1 MKKTSA
7 IVCLIVS
14 IVTAVII
21 TVGYF
26 LIINSVIEE
35 NGKKNINEIT
45 AQTSTYINAYTKN
58 NYDEVTNYITSYS
71 LEANETS
78 LDTLYSRF
86 NKDGFYGFGYYD
98 SSTGSYTLKTSS
110 EETTTNTFRQD
121 KINIG
126 DRVYQQ
132 KISIL
137 DSTNIF
143 VSPRTE
149 ETIIFYN
156 FASESNSHLFA
167 IESFNTFKEV
177 LVNGL
182 GKDYNPSYLIMTKN
196 SYIVANTFDD
206 TMTYYSGF
214 FETYSDINSLN
225 SYIDSC
231 VNKTGLVTIKGNKYL
246 ISHASLLDNTYSN
259 DSLSIY
265 ALVSDNYI
273 SNYYRAV
280 RYTTYIYGGC
290 MILVAILFTVSLLSV
305 YNVMKKK
312 NSKLTADFKDDIHYV
327 LVLNKN
333 AKVIS
338 MNKKFSSL
346 GVRSSYLGGFEILE
360 LNGNANL
367 IDKLLNDYPSL
378 TMKVNDK
385 LGVTKNIKFTILK
398 LGRGYQLVG
407 EELQDEV
414 NVVSTIISNSKQE
427 ESQQEAYIDDIY
439 GIYNIK
445 CLIHTLNDYLQ
456 DSSLDTT
463 NKYLVYVG
471 NKKEEELSRL
481 YGEKILSLINIEIL
495 NKLKLLLGKDA
506 KIFNIKDNNFAFIYT
521 FKDNYH
527 DMTKT
532 FTKFDNEMKK
542 PTKIL
547 SQEMDLQVIFGLYP
561 LSLIRGDHT
570 NPLSIIDKV
579 RLACD
584 NAKNVKDRSYKIY
597 DEGLAEIYSKDIR
610 IADDIKNGLAK
621 GEFETVFQPNYSLKD
636 DKVNGFEC
644 LIRWNNPKYKY
655 ESPLTY
661 ITVAEKTGLIN
672 DIGLFTLKESFKLMK
687 ELNDPYLH
695 VSVNVSPAQ
704 LAQRG
709 FTQKLLNM
717 YKEYGVPYSAV
728 CVEITETYLIDSMEE
743 VNSKLEYL
751 RSFGVKVYLDDFG
764 MGFSSLKYLGEL
776 PVDVIKLDKEFIDGI
791 KTNKSYR
798 SIVTNIINIANDLGL
813 QVVAEGV
820 EDDYEIQFLEARNC
834 TNIQGYY
841 FSKPVNRENA
851 KKALSIKRKK
861 EVK

>member
-14 IVTAVII
+14 IVATVIL

-45 AQTSTYINAYTKN
+45 LQTSTYVNAYTKN
-58 NYDEVTNYITSYS
+58 NYDEVSKYISDYS
-71 LEANETS
+71 LTADDTT
-78 LDTLYSRF
+78 LDNLYNRF
-86 NKDGFYGFGYYD
+86 NKTGLYGFGYYD
-98 SSTGSYTLKTSS
+98 ATNNSYTLKTSTDVKS
-110 EETTTNTFRQD
+110 STFSNTIKLD
-121 KINIG
+121 
-126 DRVYQQ
+126 DRIYNQ

-137 DSTNIF
+137 DSKNIF
-143 VSPRTE
+143 TNPSVD
-149 ETIIFYN
+149 ETIVFYN
-156 FASESNSHLFA
+156 FTSSNSSIHLFA
-167 IESFNTFKEV
+167 IESFNTFKDV
-177 LVNGL
+177 LYNGL
-182 GKDYNPSYLIMTKN
+182 GKDYNPSYLIMTEN
-196 SYIVANTFDD
+196 AYIVANTFDS

-214 FETYSDINSLN
+214 FDTYSDINSLN

-231 VNKTGLVTIKGNKYL
+231 VNKTGLVTINGNKYL
-246 ISHASLLDNTYSN
+246 ISHASLLDKNYSS

-265 ALVSDNYI
+265 TLISDNYI
-273 SNYYRAV
+273 SNYYRSV
-280 RYTTYIYGGC
+280 RYITYIYGGC
-290 MILVAILFTVSLLSV
+290 MIAVGVLFIVSLLST

-327 LVLNKN
+327 LVLNKK

-346 GVRSSYLGGFEILE
+346 GVRSSYLGGFDILE

-367 IDKLLNDYPSL
+367 IDKLLTEYPSL

-385 LGVTKNIKFTILK
+385 TGMTKNIKFTILK
-398 LGRGYQLVG
+398 LSRGYQLIG
-407 EELQDEV
+407 EEIGDDV
-414 NVVSTIISNSKQE
+414 NVVSSITNTTQNEDSPE
-427 ESQQEAYIDDIY
+427 VYVDDIY
-439 GIYNIK
+439 GIYNVK

-456 DSSLDTT
+456 DTSLETQ
-463 NKYLVYVG
+463 NKYLIYVG
-471 NKKEEELSRL
+471 NKKQEELSRL

-495 NKLKLLLGKDA
+495 NKLKSLLGKDA

-527 DMTKT
+527 DLNKT
-532 FTKFDNEMKK
+532 FTKFDTEMKK

-561 LSLIRGDHT
+561 LSLIRGEHT
-570 NPLSIIDKV
+570 TPINIIDKV

-610 IADDIKNGLAK
+610 VADDIKNGLQK
-621 GEFETVFQPNYSLKD
+621 GEFQAVFQPNYSLKE

-661 ITVAEKTGLIN
+661 VTVAEKTGLIN
-672 DIGLFTLKESFKLMK
+672 DIGIFTLQESFKLMK
-687 ELNDPYLH
+687 ELNDPSLH

-717 YKEYGVPYSAV
+717 YKEYGVPYSSI

-798 SIVTNIINIANDLGL
+798 SIITNIINIANDLGL

-820 EDDYEIQFLEARNC
+820 EDEQEIEFLENRNC
-834 TNIQGYY
+834 SNIQGYY
-841 FSKPVNRENA
+841 FSKPVSKENA
-851 KKALSIKRKK
+851 RKALSIKRKK

>member
-14 IVTAVII
+14 IVATVIL

-45 AQTSTYINAYTKN
+45 LQTSTYVNAYTKN
-58 NYDEVTNYITSYS
+58 NYDEVSKYISDYS
-71 LEANETS
+71 LTADDTT
-78 LDTLYSRF
+78 LDNLYNRF
-86 NKDGFYGFGYYD
+86 NKTGLYGFGYYD
-98 SSTGSYTLKTSS
+98 ATNNSYTLKTSTDVKS
-110 EETTTNTFRQD
+110 STFSNTIKLD
-121 KINIG
+121 
-126 DRVYQQ
+126 DRIYNQ

-137 DSTNIF
+137 DSKNIF
-143 VSPRTE
+143 TNPSVD
-149 ETIIFYN
+149 ETIVFYN
-156 FASESNSHLFA
+156 FTSSNSSIHLFA
-167 IESFNTFKEV
+167 IESFNTFKDV
-177 LVNGL
+177 LYNGL
-182 GKDYNPSYLIMTKN
+182 GKDYNPSYLIMTEN
-196 SYIVANTFDD
+196 AYIVANTFDS

-214 FETYSDINSLN
+214 FDTYSDINSLN

-231 VNKTGLVTIKGNKYL
+231 VNKTGLVTINGNKYL
-246 ISHASLLDNTYSN
+246 ISHASLLDKNYSS

-265 ALVSDNYI
+265 TLISDNYI
-273 SNYYRAV
+273 SNYYRSV
-280 RYTTYIYGGC
+280 RYITYIYGGC
-290 MILVAILFTVSLLSV
+290 MIAVGVLFIVSLLST

-327 LVLNKN
+327 LVLNKK

-346 GVRSSYLGGFEILE
+346 GVRSSYLGGFDILE

-367 IDKLLNDYPSL
+367 IDKLLTEYPSL

-385 LGVTKNIKFTILK
+385 TGMTKNIKFTILK
-398 LGRGYQLVG
+398 LSRGYQLIG
-407 EELQDEV
+407 EEIGDDV
-414 NVVSTIISNSKQE
+414 NVVSSITNTTQNEDSPE
-427 ESQQEAYIDDIY
+427 VYVDDIY
-439 GIYNIK
+439 GIYNVK

-456 DSSLDTT
+456 DTSLETQ
-463 NKYLVYVG
+463 NKYLIYVG
-471 NKKEEELSRL
+471 NKKQEELSRL

-495 NKLKLLLGKDA
+495 NKLKSLLGKDA

-527 DMTKT
+527 DLNKT
-532 FTKFDNEMKK
+532 FTKFDTEMKK

-561 LSLIRGDHT
+561 LSLIRGEHT
-570 NPLSIIDKV
+570 TPINIIDKV

-610 IADDIKNGLAK
+610 VADDIKNGLQK
-621 GEFETVFQPNYSLKD
+621 GEFQTVFQPNYSLKE

-661 ITVAEKTGLIN
+661 VTVAEKTGLIN
-672 DIGLFTLKESFKLMK
+672 DIGIFTLQESFKLMK
-687 ELNDPYLH
+687 ELNDPSLH

-717 YKEYGVPYSAV
+717 YKEYGVPYSSI

-798 SIVTNIINIANDLGL
+798 SIITNIINIANDLGL

-820 EDDYEIQFLEARNC
+820 EDEQEIEFLENRNC
-834 TNIQGYY
+834 SNIQGYY
-841 FSKPVNRENA
+841 FSKPVSKENA
-851 KKALSIKRKK
+851 RKALSIKRKK

>member
-1 MKKTSA
+1 MKKTSS

-14 IVTAVII
+14 IVAAVII

-26 LIINSVIEE
+26 LIVNSVIEE

-45 AQTSTYINAYTKN
+45 VQTSTYINAYTKN
-58 NYDEVTNYITSYS
+58 NYEEVSKYISDYS
-71 LEANETS
+71 LEANNAT
-78 LDTLYSRF
+78 LDTLYNRF
-86 NKDGFYGFGYYD
+86 YKKGIYGFGYYD
-98 SSTGSYTLKTSS
+98 STTNTYTLKTSD
-110 EETTTNTFRQD
+110 ETKNDSFETE
-121 KINIG
+121 KIKLDERIYN
-126 DRVYQQ
+126 Q
-132 KISIL
+132 KISIT
-137 DSTNIF
+137 DSKNIF
-143 VSPRTE
+143 KNSSLD
-149 ETIIFYN
+149 ETIVFYN
-156 FASESNSHLFA
+156 FSSSTNTSNIFA
-167 IESFNTFKEV
+167 IESFDTFKDV
-177 LVNGL
+177 LYKGL
-182 GKDYNPSYLIMTKN
+182 GENYNPSYLIMTKN
-196 SYIVANTFDD
+196 SYIVSNTFDS

-214 FETYSDINSLN
+214 FDTYSDITTLN
-225 SYIDSC
+225 SYIDSS
-231 VNKTGLVTIKGNKYL
+231 VNKTGLVTINDNKYL
-246 ISHASLLDNTYSN
+246 ISYASLLDNNYSS
-259 DSLSIY
+259 DSLNIY
-265 ALVSDNYI
+265 TLISDDYI

-290 MILVAILFTVSLLSV
+290 MVAVAVLFTVSLISV
-305 YNVMKKK
+305 YNVQKKK

-367 IDKLLNDYPSL
+367 MDKLLNDYPSL

-385 LGVTKNIKFTILK
+385 LGMTKNIKFTILK
-398 LGRGYQLVG
+398 LSRGYQLVG
-407 EELQDEV
+407 EEIGDDV
-414 NVVSTIISNSKQE
+414 NVVSTISNT
-427 ESQQEAYIDDIY
+427 SQQETSPEVYIDDTY
-439 GIYNIK
+439 GINNIK

-456 DSSLDTT
+456 DSSKETN
-463 NKYLVYVG
+463 NKYLIYVG
-471 NKKEEELSRL
+471 NKKQEELSRL
-481 YGEKILSLINIEIL
+481 YGEKILSLVNIEIL

-506 KIFNIKDNNFAFIYT
+506 QIFNIKDNNFAFIYS

-527 DMTKT
+527 DLNKT
-532 FTKFDNEMKK
+532 FTKFDSEMKK

-561 LSLIRGDHT
+561 LSLIRGEHT
-570 NPLSIIDKV
+570 TPLNIIDKV

-610 IADDIKNGLAK
+610 VADDIKNGLAN
-621 GEFETVFQPNYSLKD
+621 GEFVAVFQPNYSLKE
-636 DKVNGFEC
+636 DKINGFEC

-661 ITVAEKTGLIN
+661 VTVAEKTGLIN

-687 ELNDPYLH
+687 DLNDPSLH

-717 YKEYGVPYSAV
+717 YKEYGVPYSSI

-798 SIVTNIINIANDLGL
+798 SIITNIINIANDLGL

-820 EDDYEIQFLEARNC
+820 EDDYEIEFLEKRNC
-834 TNIQGYY
+834 SNIQGYY
-841 FSKPVNRENA
+841 FSKPVTKENA

>member
-14 IVTAVII
+14 IVATVIL

-45 AQTSTYINAYTKN
+45 IQTSTYVNAYTKN
-58 NYDEVTNYITSYS
+58 NYDEVSKYISDYS
-71 LEANETS
+71 LTADETT
-78 LDTLYSRF
+78 LDNLYNRF
-86 NKDGFYGFGYYD
+86 NKTGLYGFGYYD
-98 SSTGSYTLKTSS
+98 ATNNSYTLKTSADVKS
-110 EETTTNTFRQD
+110 STFSNTIKLD
-121 KINIG
+121 
-126 DRVYQQ
+126 DRIYNQ
-132 KISIL
+132 KISII
-137 DSTNIF
+137 DSKNIF
-143 VSPRTE
+143 TNPSVE
-149 ETIIFYN
+149 ETIVFYN
-156 FASESNSHLFA
+156 FTSSTGSIHLFA
-167 IESFNTFKEV
+167 IESFNTFKDV
-177 LVNGL
+177 LYNGL
-182 GKDYNPSYLIMTKN
+182 GKDYNPSYLIMTEN
-196 SYIVANTFDD
+196 AYIVANTFDS

-214 FETYSDINSLN
+214 FDKYSDINSLN

-231 VNKTGLVTIKGNKYL
+231 VNKTGLVTINGNKYL
-246 ISHASLLDNTYSN
+246 ISHASLLDKNYSS

-265 ALVSDNYI
+265 TLISDNYI
-273 SNYYRAV
+273 SNYYRSV
-280 RYTTYIYGGC
+280 RYITYIYGGC
-290 MILVAILFTVSLLSV
+290 MIAVGVLFIVSLLST
-305 YNVMKKK
+305 YNIMKKK

-327 LVLNKN
+327 LVLNKK

-346 GVRSSYLGGFEILE
+346 GVRSSYLGGFDILE

-367 IDKLLNDYPSL
+367 IDKLLTEYPSL

-385 LGVTKNIKFTILK
+385 TGMTKNIKFTILK
-398 LGRGYQLVG
+398 LSRGYQLIG
-407 EELQDEV
+407 EEIGDDV
-414 NVVSTIISNSKQE
+414 NVVSSITNTTQNEDSPE
-427 ESQQEAYIDDIY
+427 VYVDDIY
-439 GIYNIK
+439 GIYNTK

-456 DSSLDTT
+456 DPSLETQ
-463 NKYLVYVG
+463 NKYLIYVG
-471 NKKEEELSRL
+471 NKKQEELSRL

-495 NKLKLLLGKDA
+495 NKLKSLLGKDA

-527 DMTKT
+527 DLNKT
-532 FTKFDNEMKK
+532 FTKFDTEMKK

-561 LSLIRGDHT
+561 LSLIRGEHT
-570 NPLSIIDKV
+570 TPINIIDKV

-610 IADDIKNGLAK
+610 VADDIKNGLAK
-621 GEFETVFQPNYSLKD
+621 GEFQAVFQPNYSLKE

-661 ITVAEKTGLIN
+661 VTVAEKTGLIN
-672 DIGLFTLKESFKLMK
+672 DIGIFTLQESFKLMK
-687 ELNDPYLH
+687 ELNDPSLH

-717 YKEYGVPYSAV
+717 YKEYDVPYSSI

-798 SIVTNIINIANDLGL
+798 SIITNIINIANDLGL

-820 EDDYEIQFLEARNC
+820 EDEQEIEFLENRNC
-834 TNIQGYY
+834 SNIQGYY
-841 FSKPVNRENA
+841 FSKPVSKENA